1 MQEQPMRNLLWIAI
15 AVLVAGCGGSDG
27 RTGSEPVYPVSGVIT
42 YKGKPVAY
50 ADVTFFNAEKN
61 RSAFGKTN
69 EKGEYKL
76 TTFSNNDGAVEG
88 EHKVAVLKYEQPS
101 ATTPA
106 ADVNSQAYVPP
117 AMGEST
123 EPKPPKS
130 DLPEKYGNQET
141 SGLTATVKAEA
152 ANVVNL
158 DLE

>member
-1 MQEQPMRNLLWIAI
+1 MRNVLWIAI
-15 AVLVAGCGGSDG
+15 VAAAVAGCGGSDA

-42 YKGKPVAY
+42 YKGKPVTG

-61 RSAFGKTN
+61 RSAFGKTDD
-69 EKGEYKL
+69 KTGEYKL
-76 TTFSNNDGAVEG
+76 TTFSSNDGAVAG

-106 ADVNSQAYVPP
+106 ANTESQAYVPP

-123 EPKPPKS
+123 EPKAAKS

-141 SGLTATVKAEA
+141 SGLTATVKAEG

>member
-1 MQEQPMRNLLWIAI
+1 MRNVLWIAI
-15 AVLVAGCGGSDG
+15 VALTIAGCGDSGG
-27 RTGSEPVYPVSGVIT
+27 RTGSDPVYPVSGVIT
-42 YKGKPVAY
+42 YKGKPVTG

-76 TTFSNNDGAVEG
+76 TTFSSNDGAVEG

-106 ADVNSQAYVPP
+106 ANTESSAYVPP
-117 AMGEST
+117 ALGEST

-141 SGLTATVKAEA
+141 SGVTATVKAEG
-152 ANVVNL
+152 ANVINL